1 VITLHIYYPLL
12 ALPFETKQR
21 KQQEKAAKFSKRERA
36 RQNAALPF
44 ASFASAAIGML
55 VTRVDWLFLSPLPLQ
70 REEDIIC
77 GSILVNANVHQQ
89 LGGGE
94 GRSKKKHRKQEFSSR
109 ADRLLRKQHRKL
121 LSHRD
126 RDGAQRK
133 MRS

>member
-44 ASFASAAIGML
+44 ASFASAAIVML

-77 GSILVNANVHQQ
+77 ASILVNANVHQQ

-94 GRSKKKHRKQEFSSR
+94 GRSKK
-109 ADRLLRKQHRKL
+109 
-121 LSHRD
+121 
-126 RDGAQRK
+126 
-133 MRS
+133 